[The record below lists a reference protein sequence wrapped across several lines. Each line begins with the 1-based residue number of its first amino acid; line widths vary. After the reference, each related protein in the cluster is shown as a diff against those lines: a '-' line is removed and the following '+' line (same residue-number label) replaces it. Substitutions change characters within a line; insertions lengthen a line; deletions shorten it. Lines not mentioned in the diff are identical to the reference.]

1 MRKLIFQ
8 GAEFRP
14 VSRLCL
20 LALAEVEVAWMD
32 REEELLRWEVE
43 GYNLLEFQ
51 EPGTFHQRM

>member
-8 GAEFRP
+8 RVEFRR

-20 LALAEVEVAWMD
+20 LVLVEVEVAWMD
-32 REEELLRWEVE
+32 RGEELLKWEVE

-51 EPGTFHQRM
+51 ESGTFHQRM